1 MAVDLFTFLSLPQS
15 KAFTKVHPAGFS
27 VTESK
32 GSSDSRSESHPRKT
46 PRLAA
51 DSDSASASRSR
62 ANTTRERAG
71 PTVVNLQGAPV
82 KRFPESAYDSEY
94 KLCIRAIRVLL
105 TRENPESLPGT
116 YEKIYSACRAVV
128 CAAQKGEGL
137 YEHLKLEIERCIG
150 NLQRKLVEDGS
161 KDVEWLCPF
170 TESCNWFAKQV
181 RLLASLFAYLDGVY
195 VSSRKDLSNINTLS
209 YSQFSRILLQDATI
223 VRRLRSGIQV
233 WIEWERS
240 NKTSHQLRDLIPAL
254 IDRLQH
260 HNCYYEL
267 FQTFFDSITH
277 DFYFAES
284 AQLRKSLTAKKFL
297 AHTEERSKEEDQ
309 RARKL
314 FPDATRELI
323 LRTMDKALYS
333 ERLEWIAGEAL
344 PQFMEKQSPDALL
357 LMYNKFSRVDGLKV
371 LQVSFKRYVKE
382 QVAIIVKSV
391 AKEEKM
397 VENLLQFKYFCDSLT
412 ADAFANVEP
421 VTTVK
426 SIAPSVASTSA
437 LPMDIDADTAP
448 LKKIPNQEF
457 VYALSDAFQQGFKAR
472 RNKPAEM
479 IAKYLDK
486 AMRKGQKGKEEVD
499 FMSELDRVLT
509 LYRYTDD
516 KDVFRT
522 FYHRALAKR
531 LLLEKSAS
539 DDFEK
544 MILKKL
550 KEEYDPEF
558 GMGDHMFK
566 DLELSRGLMKE
577 YTEHR
582 ERQGEES
589 TQQKMSVMV
598 LQRSFWPFSTRKEDA
613 DIPAWMQE
621 DLRRYVLFY
630 KTKHQGH
637 KLDWD
642 HSLGT
647 ASLRA
652 RFKAAEK
659 ELSVSLYQAV
669 VLLLFNEGEQIPF
682 AEIKSQTRMGTSAPY
697 ILD

>member
-1 MAVDLFTFLSLPQS
+1 MLQS
-15 KAFTKVHPAGFS
+15 SEDYEA
-27 VTESK
+27 ES
-32 GSSDSRSESHPRKT
+32 R
-46 PRLAA
+46 
-51 DSDSASASRSR
+51 
-62 ANTTRERAG
+62 
-71 PTVVNLQGAPV
+71 
-82 KRFPESAYDSEY
+82 
-94 KLCIRAIRVLL
+94 
-105 TRENPESLPGT
+105 
-116 YEKIYSACRAVV
+116 
-128 CAAQKGEGL
+128 
-137 YEHLKLEIERCIG
+137 
-150 NLQRKLVEDGS
+150 
-161 KDVEWLCPF
+161 
-170 TESCNWFAKQV
+170 
-181 RLLASLFAYLDGVY
+181 
-195 VSSRKDLSNINTLS
+195 
-209 YSQFSRILLQDATI
+209 
-223 VRRLRSGIQV
+223 
-233 WIEWERS
+233 
-240 NKTSHQLRDLIPAL
+240 TSHQLRDLIPAL

-297 AHTEERSKEEDQ
+297 THAEERSKEEDQ

-323 LRTMDKALYS
+323 LRTMDKALYF
-333 ERLEWIAGEAL
+333 EQLEWIAGEAL

-371 LQVSFKRYVKE
+371 LQVSFKKYVKE
-382 QVAIIVKSV
+382 QVAIIVKDV

-437 LPMDIDADTAP
+437 LPMDVDVDTAP
-448 LKKIPNQEF
+448 PKKIPNQEF

-598 LQRSFWPFSTRKEDA
+598 LQRSFWPFTTRKEDA

-669 VLLLFNEGEQIPF
+669 VLLLFNEAEQIPF
-682 AEIKSQTRMGTSAPY
+682 AEIKSQIRMEDAELRRTLQSLACGKKRVLKKLPAGKDVNDEDVFHFNLDFTDPQFRVHINSIQVKETPEESKRTQTLIEGDRRYALDAAIVRIMKGKKELQYEQLKTATIDAVKNHFVPDVTSIKQRIDSLVEQDYLRRHDDDMHLLVYVA
-697 ILD
+697 